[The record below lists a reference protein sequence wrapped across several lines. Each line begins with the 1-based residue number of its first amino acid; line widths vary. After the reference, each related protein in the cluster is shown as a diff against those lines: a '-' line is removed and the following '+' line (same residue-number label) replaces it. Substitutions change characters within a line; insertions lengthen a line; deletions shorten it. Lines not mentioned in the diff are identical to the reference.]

1 MLILTRTATSSKS
14 DTHELAQPGQ
24 NLFALLQGWIQG
36 RHRGVVP
43 VEFAVLLVVYHDEEP
58 WYFKRSEVLMKTVV
72 RRRLYIHKKNL
83 TIH

>member
-1 MLILTRTATSSKS
+1 M
-14 DTHELAQPGQ
+14 
-24 NLFALLQGWIQG
+24 
-36 RHRGVVP
+36 
-43 VEFAVLLVVYHDEEP
+43 EFAVLLVVYHDEEP